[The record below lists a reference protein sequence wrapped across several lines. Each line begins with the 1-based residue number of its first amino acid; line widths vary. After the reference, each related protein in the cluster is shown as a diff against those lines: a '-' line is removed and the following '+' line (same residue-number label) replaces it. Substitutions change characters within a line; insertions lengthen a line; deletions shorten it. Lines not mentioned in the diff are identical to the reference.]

1 MLRIWDGTFH
11 GWINCTGDTSA
22 YREISGGRFKNWQ
35 FMTAD
40 TIKKFGVGSRNSDET
55 FSYNVGCYVDD
66 EGYLVVGGPVIT
78 EFGEK
83 FAAKA
88 TGNWQNWKQYDSFYS
103 YLKYSS
109 VAEYGL
115 YYTNAAAA
123 IAKHGADNVVL
134 K

>member
-1 MLRIWDGTFH
+1 MSYADKVFIDMCRDIIDNGTDTQGEKVRPVWEDGTP
-11 GWINCTGDTSA
+11 A
-22 YREISGGRFKNWQ
+22 Y
-35 FMTAD
+35 